1 MFGYKIIALDL
12 DGTLLTSARLITAR
26 TQDILL
32 RLQQEGCKV
41 VISTGRPVFGSA
53 RIADQLHLNEY
64 GGFIMAYNGGV
75 VQNWQT
81 KEIIYSNM
89 LLSEAIV
96 ESYQFAKSAGL
107 SIICYH
113 DEFLV
118 SDDEMNPY
126 MERTLKRNGLTFKK
140 VSNFLEEVT
149 YPISK
154 CMIIG
159 EPVALHELEEGILAS
174 RPTTFTVYRS
184 EPYFLEVVPP
194 HINKAEGLKVLL
206 QHLSIPAHQLI
217 AFGDNFNDVPMIRLA
232 GMGVAMGNAPQE
244 VKDSAD
250 AVAPTNDEEGIAFF
264 LSQKDLYL

>member
-1 MFGYKIIALDL
+1 MFGYRIIALDL
-12 DGTLLTSARLITAR
+12 DGTLLTSERAITQQ
-26 TQDILL
+26 TLDILI
-32 RLQQEGCKV
+32 RLQQKGCKV

-53 RIADQLHLNEY
+53 QIADQLHLKEY
-64 GGFIMAYNGGV
+64 DGFIMAYNGGV

-89 LLSEAIV
+89 LLPEAIV
-96 ESYQFAKSAGL
+96 DSYHFAKADGL
-107 SIICYH
+107 STICYH
-113 DEFLV
+113 DEYLV

-126 MERTLKRNGLTFKK
+126 MERTLKRNGLIFKK
-140 VSNFLEEVT
+140 VNKFLEEVT

-159 EPVALHELEEGILAS
+159 EPVALHELEERILAS
-174 RPTTFTVYRS
+174 KPTTFTVYRS

-206 QHLSIPAHQLI
+206 QHLSIPASQLI
-217 AFGDNFNDVPMIRLA
+217 AFGDNFNDIPMIRLA
-232 GMGVAMGNAPQE
+232 GLGVAMGNAPQE

-250 AVAPTNDEEGIAFF
+250 LVAPSNDEDGVARVLVN
-264 LSQKDLYL
+264 LS